1 MNDGDDGDNDEAAA
15 ELTEVTGEN
24 SMEPRCNYSEFGIC
38 ASFGS
43 SIVGTGRVVSTVDG
57 CMRGVGRRLGTRR
70 EVMPHPM
77 LLFKRPL

>member
-38 ASFGS
+38 VLLLGLLLLWLLAAFG
-43 SIVGTGRVVSTVDG
+43 DG
-57 CMRGVGRRLGTRR
+57 CFNCEWMYA
-70 EVMPHPM
+70 
-77 LLFKRPL
+77 

>member
-38 ASFGS
+38 VLLLGLLCGYWPRCFNCEWMYAWGGETFGHQARS
-43 SIVGTGRVVSTVDG
+43 DAT
-57 CMRGVGRRLGTRR
+57 
-70 EVMPHPM
+70 PYPP
-77 LLFKRPL
+77 F